1 MRTRSRLLQTC
12 SSLKMMAMV
21 RTSLQ
26 KVVVFL
32 HRLQRMAISS
42 PRYQKL
48 CKVRGDTG
56 LLEDREFTC
65 MSLFLHYCYHYFL
78 TFWTVLVHLGKV
90 PSSGLVSHRLCLFFE
105 ISLWF
110 VNHKL
115 LMLIYLFPVLI
126 SLLLLN
132 QELITDWSIFASSLF
147 LYSSFGLFI
156 HESFA
161 CQDSL
166 FQL

>member
-48 CKVRGDTG
+48 CKVRGDTE
-56 LLEDREFTC
+56 LESREF
-65 MSLFLHYCYHYFL
+65 MFFFFSIFLFL
-78 TFWTVLVHLGKV
+78 
-90 PSSGLVSHRLCLFFE
+90 
-105 ISLWF
+105 I
-110 VNHKL
+110 
-115 LMLIYLFPVLI
+115 
-126 SLLLLN
+126 
-132 QELITDWSIFASSLF
+132 
-147 LYSSFGLFI
+147 
-156 HESFA
+156 
-161 CQDSL
+161 
-166 FQL
+166 

>member
-48 CKVRGDTG
+48 CKVCG
-56 LLEDREFTC
+56 LRRESGLEDREF
-65 MSLFLHYCYHYFL
+65 LF
-78 TFWTVLVHLGKV
+78 
-90 PSSGLVSHRLCLFFE
+90 PLFF
-105 ISLWF
+105 F
-110 VNHKL
+110 
-115 LMLIYLFPVLI
+115 F
-126 SLLLLN
+126 
-132 QELITDWSIFASSLF
+132 
-147 LYSSFGLFI
+147 
-156 HESFA
+156 
-161 CQDSL
+161 
-166 FQL
+166 